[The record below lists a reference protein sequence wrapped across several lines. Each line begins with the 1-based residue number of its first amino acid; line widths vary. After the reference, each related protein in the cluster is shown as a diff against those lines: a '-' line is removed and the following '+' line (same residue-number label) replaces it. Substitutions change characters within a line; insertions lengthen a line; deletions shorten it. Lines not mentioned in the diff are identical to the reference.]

1 MAEFSTDK
9 LRNVTILGHGS
20 SGKTSLAEALLFN
33 AGGSNRLGRVEDGS
47 TVSDWD
53 AEEQRR
59 GISINLA
66 IVPVEGEDT
75 KLNLVDTPG
84 YLDFVGEVISGLAV
98 SEAGL
103 VLVDSVAGVEV
114 GTELAWEQLDA
125 AQKPRLIFI
134 NKMDRENANF
144 ERALASVNEAFSG
157 TILPFQLPVGAGESF
172 EGVVNLVDMKAYLG
186 ADATAAEIPADM
198 EDAAEEARQALI
210 DAAAETDDELIMKY
224 LEGEELTE
232 DEVRQGL
239 RQGVKEGQIIPV
251 FCGSAIANIGLR
263 SLRARPDQ
271 LRSLARRRGR
281 AGRKRRR

>member
-66 IVPVEGEDT
+66 IVPVEAGET
-75 KLNLVDTPG
+75 KLNLIDTPG

-144 ERALASVNEAFSG
+144 ERALASVNEALFG
-157 TILPFQLPVGAGESF
+157 HHPALPA
-172 EGVVNLVDMKAYLG
+172 
-186 ADATAAEIPADM
+186 AD
-198 EDAAEEARQALI
+198 
-210 DAAAETDDELIMKY
+210 
-224 LEGEELTE
+224 
-232 DEVRQGL
+232 
-239 RQGVKEGQIIPV
+239 
-251 FCGSAIANIGLR
+251 
-263 SLRARPDQ
+263 
-271 LRSLARRRGR
+271 RRR
-281 AGRKRRR
+281 RKL